1 MSKNAKGILG
11 QQVGKVGPVV
21 ARLFRGMNVY
31 TAYQPV
37 VANPK
42 TEGQTIHRMI
52 FKAISVLAHGFGCGA
67 RIGFLTFAKGTKLSP
82 RNWFQKTNFGAV
94 TASGTNIL
102 NIDFTSMKVARGGLY
117 GAAFDVLDF
126 DTPSVVSV
134 EFSRDNA
141 PACQCTAN
149 DKVYLYVY
157 APDLNTGILS
167 QAVATTAST
176 VTVNVPTA
184 WNGLKVHAWGFV
196 RNEGQADEEKGIAA
210 GECSDSVYLGTG
222 NIG

>member
-52 FKAISVLAHGFGCGA
+52 FKAVSVLAHGFGCGA
-67 RIGFLTFAKGTKLSP
+67 RIGFLAFAKGTKLSP

-94 TASGTNIL
+94 SASGSDTL
-102 NIDFTSMKVARGGLY
+102 NIDFTSMKVSRGGLY
-117 GAAFDVLDF
+117 GVGFDVLDF
-126 DTPSVVSV
+126 DTPSVVTVDFNS
-134 EFSRDNA
+134 DYA
-141 PACQCTAN
+141 PACQRTAN
-149 DKVYLYVY
+149 DKAYLYVY
-157 APDLNTGILS
+157 SPDLNKGILS
-167 QAVATTAST
+167 QPVALT
-176 VTVNVPTA
+176 VKSVSVQVPA
-184 WNGLKVHAWGFV
+184 DWNGLKVHAWGFV

>member
-21 ARLFRGMNVY
+21 ARLFRGENVY

-42 TEGQTIHRMI
+42 TEAQTIHRMI

-82 RNWFQKTNFGAV
+82 RNWFQKTNFAAITATAV
-94 TASGTNIL
+94 DTL
-102 NIDFTSMKVARGGLY
+102 NIDFTSFKVARGGLY
-117 GAAFDVLDF
+117 GAGFGVLDF
-126 DTPSVVSV
+126 DTPSKVIVD
-134 EFSRDNA
+134 FTRAYA
-141 PACQCTAN
+141 PACQCTPN

-157 APDLNTGILS
+157 CPDINTGILS
-167 QAVATTAST
+167 APVAYDGST
-176 VTVNVPTA
+176 VEVQVPVD
-184 WNGLKVHAWGFV
+184 WNGLKVHVWGFA